1 MALDILPIQVSSIP
15 CERLFS
21 ASKLVASDRC
31 SRLGSDRFKEL
42 LTMKSVW
49 RDSLVDRAAVNT
61 EDMEEIE
68 LTQYIELLDDD
79 AQAQVWDDE
88 GWLD

>member
-1 MALDILPIQVSSIP
+1 
-15 CERLFS
+15 
-21 ASKLVASDRC
+21 
-31 SRLGSDRFKEL
+31 
-42 LTMKSVW
+42 MKSVW